1 MKVRAPENRLRMEA
15 SLSWS
20 PQAAS
25 HLIHLLWCYLTGRL
39 HSSGQKKKIHI
50 DGCAIKSLHHFLNGS
65 LGVSLLWHIWSDKSP
80 HVSRSKSQVIR
91 ISCLRIPGVSQVLE
105 VDSILWLESAL
116 FVSVRR
122 WQRPRGV
129 AYRAAEIRSVLK
141 PSLQAKLT
149 NGTHGEEQLL
159 PSRADA
165 LTPQTD
171 GPPSPSHTHQSL
183 YLQSDWLLPPVHVWM
198 AHVQLLM
205 KRLKCPNKHP
215 IYAHL
220 QGPALPS
227 FKISLHQLPALGRT
241 LHHSLHTFKILH
253 PSLFI
258 KSNDGGFKTAMK
270 PSEDRRTVKV
280 GHPVL
285 KEIYLAPRQTIM
297 FCFHLV
303 TNCRWRLKDK
313 NDLSTSFNFWSKCH
327 LLSWNELKKREIK
340 YIQEG
345 ERKKTK

>member
-1 MKVRAPENRLRMEA
+1 MLIVV
-15 SLSWS
+15 SLN
-20 PQAAS
+20 
-25 HLIHLLWCYLTGRL
+25 
-39 HSSGQKKKIHI
+39 
-50 DGCAIKSLHHFLNGS
+50 HFLKGS
-65 LGVSLLWHIWSDKSP
+65 LGVSLLWRIWSDKSP
-80 HVSRSKSQVIR
+80 HVPRFKSEVIS
-91 ISCLRIPGVSQVLE
+91 ISHLRIPDVSQALE

-116 FVSVRR
+116 FVLVER

-129 AYRAAEIRSVLK
+129 ANRAAEIGSVPK

-183 YLQSDWLLPPVHVWM
+183 YLQSVWLLPTVHVWM
-198 AHVQLLM
+198 VHVQLLM
-205 KRLKCPNKHP
+205 KRLICPNKHP
-215 IYAHL
+215 MYTHL

-227 FKISLHQLPALGRT
+227 FKTSLHQLPAFGRT
-241 LHHSLHTFKILH
+241 LHHSVHAFKILH

-270 PSEDRRTVKV
+270 PSVDRRTVKV

-285 KEIYLAPRQTIM
+285 KEIYLALRHTIM
-297 FCFHLV
+297 CCFHII
-303 TNCRWRLKDK
+303 TDCRWQLKDK
-313 NDLSTSFNFWSKCH
+313 NYQPVSVSEVSVICYL
-327 LLSWNELKKREIK
+327 
-340 YIQEG
+340 
-345 ERKKTK
+345 